1 MFNIIIKAIIN
12 SMVLP
17 SLFILSSTTQAGYF
31 AQQSESYLI
40 GSQRAGNNVYQCTYK
55 TNPSNR
61 GWRNF
66 NVNFQGGCPR
76 FVLFNTKNGQVSV
89 PN

>member
-1 MFNIIIKAIIN
+1 MFKTIVKAAIKSMALPCLII
-12 SMVLP
+12 
-17 SLFILSSTTQAGYF
+17 FSSTTQAGYF

-40 GSQRAGNNVYQCTYK
+40 DSQRAGNNIYQCTYK
-55 TNPSNR
+55 TNPGNK

-76 FVLFNTKNGQVSV
+76 FVLFNAKNGQVSV